1 MTFSMIDFF
10 TPPPPPKKKIIQKI
24 NYDRN
29 VKITLFTANITLC
42 YIRTSIQDY
51 QHTSMITHLV
61 ITFHNMSIEN

>member
-10 TPPPPPKKKIIQKI
+10 TPPPKKKIIQKI
-24 NYDRN
+24 NYERN

-51 QHTSMITHLV
+51 QQYSMITNLE
-61 ITFHNMSIEN
+61 ITFHNMSIVN